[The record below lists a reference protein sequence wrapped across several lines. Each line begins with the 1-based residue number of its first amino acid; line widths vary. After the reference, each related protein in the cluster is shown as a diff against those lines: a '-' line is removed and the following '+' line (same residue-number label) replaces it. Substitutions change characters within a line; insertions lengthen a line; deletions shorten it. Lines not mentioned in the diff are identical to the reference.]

1 MKTKTETETGS
12 SRRPGEG
19 SNLDK
24 TAIILLTA
32 LTAASTGSSARAPE
46 PEDGMI
52 AVYVGTYTDSESRGI
67 YRFGVDPVS
76 GEATTPALAAASESP
91 SFLALH
97 PGGRFLYAVNETD
110 DFGGES
116 TGAVS
121 AFAIDPASGDLRLL
135 NQKPSMGAHPCHL
148 LLDAAGRHVLVAN
161 YSGGNVSVLPL
172 TADGRLEAPSAVQAH
187 EGSGPD
193 SRRQERPHA
202 HGLALAL
209 DERFLLVADLGAD
222 RVFVH
227 RFDPAAGTL
236 EPSAPPS
243 AAAEPGSGP
252 RHVVF
257 HPSGNHAYAI
267 NELLSTVTVFGYEA
281 ASGILEPVQTI
292 TTLPV
297 EFEGR
302 NSTAEIA
309 VSPDGRFLYGSNRG
323 HDSLAVFTIDEDSG
337 RLAAAG
343 HVSTGGRSP
352 RHFAMDATG
361 RLLLAAN
368 QGSDTITVFRI
379 DPDTG
384 LPAPVGEPVRVPK
397 PVCLLL
403 MPPAG

>member
-1 MKTKTETETGS
+1 M
-12 SRRPGEG
+12 
-19 SNLDK
+19 
-24 TAIILLTA
+24 LLLA
-32 LTAASTGSSARAPE
+32 VLVAASTGSPARAAQ
-46 PEDGMI
+46 PEDGPI
-52 AVYVGTYTDSESRGI
+52 VVYVGTYTDGESRGI
-67 YRFGVDPVS
+67 YRFAVDPDS
-76 GEATTPALAAASESP
+76 GKATSSALAADSESP

-97 PGGRFLYAVNETD
+97 PDGRFFYAVNETD
-110 DFGGES
+110 DFGRET

-148 LLDAAGRHVLVAN
+148 LLDAAGRNVLVAN
-161 YSGGNVSVLPL
+161 YNGGNVSVLPL
-172 TADGRLEAPSAVQAH
+172 TADGRLEAPSAVRAH

-193 SRRQERPHA
+193 SRRQEGPHA
-202 HGLALAL
+202 HGLALAP
-209 DERFLLVADLGAD
+209 DERFALVADLGAD

-236 EPSAPPS
+236 EPNAPAS
-243 AAAEPGSGP
+243 AAADPGSGP

-257 HPSGNHAYAI
+257 HPSGSHVYAI
-267 NELLSTVTVFGYEA
+267 NELLSTVTVFRYEA

-297 EFEGR
+297 GFEGR

-337 RLAAAG
+337 RLAPDG
-343 HVSTGGRSP
+343 HVSTGGRNP
-352 RHFAMDATG
+352 RHFAIDATG
-361 RLLLAAN
+361 RLLLVAN
-368 QGSDTITVFRI
+368 QNSDTVTVFRL
-379 DPDTG
+379 DLATG
-384 LPAPVGEPVRVPK
+384 LPAAVGEPIRVPK

-403 MPPAG
+403 MPPAR

>member
-1 MKTKTETETGS
+1 V
-12 SRRPGEG
+12 
-19 SNLDK
+19 DK
-24 TAIILLTA
+24 TVIILLAA
-32 LTAASTGSSARAPE
+32 LAAASTGSSARAPE

-52 AVYVGTYTDSESRGI
+52 VVYVGTYTDGESRGI
-67 YRFGVDPVS
+67 YRFAVDPVS
-76 GEATTPALAAASESP
+76 GEATTPALAAASDSP

-97 PGGRFLYAVNETD
+97 PGGRFVYAVNETD

-135 NQKPSMGAHPCHL
+135 NQEPSMGAHPCHI

-161 YSGGNVSVLPL
+161 YTGGNVSVLPL
-172 TADGRLEAPSAVQAH
+172 AANGRLEAPSAVRAH

-202 HGLALAL
+202 HGLALSP
-209 DERFLLVADLGAD
+209 DQRFALVADLGAD

-227 RFDPAAGTL
+227 RFDAAAGTL

-257 HPSGNHAYAI
+257 HPSGSHVYAI
-267 NELLSTVTVFGYEA
+267 NEILSTVTVFRYEV
-281 ASGILEPVQTI
+281 SGTLEPVQTI
-292 TTLPV
+292 TTLPLG
-297 EFEGR
+297 FEGR
-302 NSTAEIA
+302 NSTAELAI
-309 VSPDGRFLYGSNRG
+309 SPDGRFLYGSNRG
-323 HDSLAVFTIDEDSG
+323 HDSLAVFTIDGDSG
-337 RLAAAG
+337 RLATVG
-343 HVSTGGRSP
+343 HVSTGGRNP

-368 QGSDTITVFRI
+368 QGSDTITVFRV

-384 LPAPVGEPVRVPK
+384 LPAAVGEPVRVPK

-403 MPPAG
+403 MPQAR